1 MILDL
6 TQGFGD
12 YEKYKLFKFPD
23 ESIKFVL
30 KTNEEIEQVI
40 VRFKNNDD
48 LISLLFVS
56 DVIQRT
62 QKEKPTLYI
71 SYMMY
76 QQDDR
81 LFDKKESY
89 GLKIISGLI
98 NTLFFSNI
106 VIFHP
111 HSDKVE
117 FINNVEIKD
126 NLFFQKSVFDFLNN
140 PWLEL
145 PTWVIPDS
153 GAYKTQV
160 KQIEK
165 FANKIDY
172 IVCSKSRN
180 SETGELSQSITT
192 EDLRGKNCIIFDD
205 ICLGGKTFIGI
216 AEELRRKNCGNLYLA
231 VSHGIFNQG
240 IEHLLKYFQFI
251 FTTDS
256 HCEIKHD
263 QLIIFKNI

>member
-1 MILDL
+1 MTLDL
-6 TQGFGD
+6 TKGFGD
-12 YEKYKLFKFPD
+12 YENYNLFKFPD
-23 ESIKFVL
+23 ESIKFIL
-30 KTNEEIEQVI
+30 KTDELIETV
-40 VRFKNNDD
+40 VTRFKNNDD

-117 FINNVEIKD
+117 FINNVEIK
-126 NLFFQKSVFDFLNN
+126 NN
-140 PWLEL
+140 FYFIEETLAIIIKDL
-145 PTWVIPDS
+145 GVVPTWVIPDS
-153 GAYKTQV
+153 GAYKTQI

-165 FANKIDY
+165 LCVLDY
-172 IVCSKSRN
+172 IVCSKSRDGL
-180 SETGELSQSITT
+180 TGELTQSINT
-192 EDLRGKNCIIFDD
+192 EDLQGSPCIIFDD
-205 ICLGGKTFIGI
+205 ICLGGRTFIGI
-216 AEELRRKNCGNLYLA
+216 AKELKKKNAGKLYLA

-240 IEHLLKYFQFI
+240 IEHLLEYFDYI

-256 HCEIKHD
+256 HCDMKNEK
-263 QLIIFKNI
+263 LIILRNI

>member
-6 TQGFGD
+6 TKGFGD
-12 YEKYKLFKFPD
+12 YENYKLFKFPD
-23 ESIKFVL
+23 ESIKFIL
-30 KTNEEIEQVI
+30 KTDEIIETV
-40 VRFKNNDD
+40 VTRFKNNDD

-56 DVIQRT
+56 DVIQRV
-62 QKEKPTLYI
+62 QKEKPILYI

-89 GLKIISGLI
+89 GLKTISNLV
-98 NTLFFSNI
+98 NQLFFSNI
-106 VIFHP
+106 IIFHP

-126 NLFFQKSVFDFLNN
+126 NFYFIYETLAIIFKDLNVF
-140 PWLEL
+140 

-153 GAYKTQV
+153 GAYKTQI
-160 KQIEK
+160 KQIDK
-165 FANKIDY
+165 LNINNY
-172 IVCSKSRN
+172 IVCAKSRDKL
-180 SETGELSQSITT
+180 TGELTQSINT
-192 EDLRGKNCIIFDD
+192 EDLQGEPCIIFDD
-205 ICLGGKTFIGI
+205 ICLGGRTFIGI
-216 AEELRRKNCGNLYLA
+216 AKELKKKNAGKLYLA

-240 IEHLLKYFQFI
+240 IEHLLEYFDYI

-256 HCEIKHD
+256 HCDIKNEK
-263 QLIIFKNI
+263 LIILKNI

>member
-30 KTNEEIEQVI
+30 KTDEEIEQVI

-126 NLFFQKSVFDFLNN
+126 NSKFIEDVFVALHLLGIEN
-140 PWLEL
+140 

-160 KQIEK
+160 KQIDK
-165 FANKIDY
+165 LNIKDY

-180 SETGELSQSITT
+180 GETGELTQSITT
-192 EDLRGKNCIIFDD
+192 EDLKGKSCIIFDD
-205 ICLGGKTFIGI
+205 ICLGGRTFVGI
-216 AEELRRKNCGNLYLA
+216 AEELKRKNAGKLYLA

-240 IEHLLKYFQFI
+240 IEHLLEHFDYI

-256 HCEIKHD
+256 HCNITNEK
-263 QLIIFKNI
+263 LIVLKNI